1 MAFNNGFPVGYTPY
15 GGFYP
20 GYYNPAQMQ
29 QAQMPP
35 AQQQGNPFQNVTG
48 SGQAMTPPT
57 IHAEIIQVDNEQVAE
72 AYPVAAGASQMMIAK
87 DDSFIAVKTAY
98 ANGQAALDVFVK
110 RPPAPPKP
118 PVDLSAYVTRDEM
131 EKRLAGLSVA
141 YQPERKPEPET
152 EGE

>member
-29 QAQMPP
+29 QAQMPA
-35 AQQQGNPFQNVTG
+35 AQQQ
-48 SGQAMTPPT
+48 QAMTPPT
-57 IHAEIIQVDNEQVAE
+57 IHAEIVQVGSEQE
-72 AYPVAAGASQMMIAK
+72 ANCFPVAAGASQMMIAK

-98 ANGQAALDVFVK
+98 ANGEATVNFFAK

-118 PVDLSAYVTRDEM
+118 AVDLSAYVTRDEM
-131 EKRLAGLSVA
+131 ESRLAAILGGNTA
-141 YQPERKPEPET
+141 KET
-152 EGE
+152 EDE

>member
-29 QAQMPP
+29 P

-57 IHAEIIQVDNEQVAE
+57 IHAEIVQVGSEQEAE
-72 AYPVAAGASQMMIAK
+72 SFPVAAGASQMMIAK

-98 ANGQAALDVFVK
+98 ANGEATVNLFVK

-118 PVDLSAYVTRDEM
+118 TVDLSAYVTRDEM
-131 EKRLAGLSVA
+131 ENRLAAILGGNTA
-141 YQPERKPEPET
+141 KET
-152 EGE
+152 EDE

>member
-1 MAFNNGFPVGYTPY
+1 MAFNNGFPVGYQPY

-29 QAQMPP
+29 PTQMSV
-35 AQQQGNPFQNVTG
+35 AQQQGNPFQNVAA

-57 IHAEIIQVDNEQVAE
+57 IHAEIVQVGSEQE
-72 AYPVAAGASQMMIAK
+72 ANTFPVAAGASQMMIAK

-98 ANGQAALDVFVK
+98 ANGEAIVNFFAK

-118 PVDLSAYVTRDEM
+118 AVDLSAYVTRDEM
-131 EKRLAGLSVA
+131 ENRLAAILGGNA
-141 YQPERKPEPET
+141 AKET
-152 EGE
+152 EDE